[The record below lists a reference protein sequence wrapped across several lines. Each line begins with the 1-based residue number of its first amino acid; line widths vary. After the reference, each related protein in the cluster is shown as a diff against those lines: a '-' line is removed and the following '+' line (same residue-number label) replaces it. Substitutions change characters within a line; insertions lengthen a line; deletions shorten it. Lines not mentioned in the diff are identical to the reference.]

1 MTVPI
6 VTMLVETMSVA
17 TMPVATMPIATMPVE
32 TMPVEIQMLAWSIAL
47 GLAQVLFAAT
57 LMTRQRG
64 LKWNAS
70 ARDGEAR
77 PLTGVAA
84 RVDRASKNFL
94 ETFPFFAAAVLAVVV
109 SQRGDA
115 DTAFGAQVYFWAR
128 LAYLPIYAAGI
139 PYLRTL
145 VWAASLWGLLQL
157 LWALF

>member
-1 MTVPI
+1 
-6 VTMLVETMSVA
+6 MS
-17 TMPVATMPIATMPVE
+17 P
-32 TMPVEIQMLAWSIAL
+32 EIQMLAWSIAL
-47 GLAQVLFAAT
+47 GLVHVLLGAL
-57 LMTRQRG
+57 LMTMQRG

-70 ARDGEAR
+70 ARDGEAK

-84 RVDRASKNFL
+84 RLDRASRNFL

-109 SQRGDA
+109 SDRMSA
-115 DTAFGAQVYFWAR
+115 DSSLGAQVYFWAR

-145 VWAASLWGLLQL
+145 VWAVSLWGLLQV